1 MTLLRKDRLGVEQ
14 IESAIK
20 DLKLED
26 GASGQPFLSYSS
38 PKEKPAEPV
47 QEPLFFSNKTA
58 AIDKK
63 IDELLNAKRK
73 PEPQLLF
80 DWVQIENRIPYTASN
95 SLIKT
100 LRGNQAKDSE
110 MSLIQMKCRKKEL
123 QGILIKES
131 EGTTMSKVGP
141 SDAGVRRVPR
151 AVLPDPQRAG
161 RADRPGQE
169 QARLQQVPE
178 Q

>member
-1 MTLLRKDRLGVEQ
+1 MLKKDKLGVEQ
-14 IESAIK
+14 VESAIK

-26 GASGQPFLSYSS
+26 CPSGQPFLSYSS
-38 PKEKPAEPV
+38 PKDKSTEPS
-47 QEPLFFSNKTA
+47 QEPLFFGNKVVS
-58 AIDKK
+58 IDKK
-63 IDELLNAKRK
+63 IDELLTAKRK
-73 PEPQLLF
+73 PEPQLVF
-80 DWVQIENRIPYTASN
+80 DWIQIENRIPYTASN

-100 LRGNQAKDSE
+100 LRGNQPKDSE

-131 EGTTMSKVGP
+131 EGTTMSKVCSG
-141 SDAGVRRVPR
+141 DAGVRRVPR

-161 RADRPGQE
+161 RAHRRRQE
-169 QARLQQVPE
+169 QARLQQVLE